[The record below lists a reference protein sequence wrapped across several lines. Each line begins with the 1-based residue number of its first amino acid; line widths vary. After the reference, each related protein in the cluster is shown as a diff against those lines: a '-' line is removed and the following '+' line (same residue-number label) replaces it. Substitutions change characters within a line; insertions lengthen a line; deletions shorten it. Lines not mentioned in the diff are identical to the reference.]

1 MPSYVIHVGLH
12 KTGSTYLQYRFR
24 EARAA
29 LAARGIVYPPQWE
42 NPRNFGHIVLANALA
57 CGNADSLIQDFA
69 ALNASDAG
77 IVLIS
82 AEDLCN
88 LDKAGLDTLK
98 ALTAGNRVDIVFV
111 FRRWS
116 ALIPSIWQ
124 ESIKQGNTATLT
136 HFLLPHVMK
145 PHMSRLLN
153 LDLRLAPIVAA
164 FGQDFVHLV
173 GYHQVRDREI
183 DLFGHFARNFLG
195 WPDPP
200 AANRTMNASM
210 TAVDTELIRA
220 LSALNQQQGGSRSAE
235 LRGRFTAAAD
245 SLDLSLPRDAMAGH
259 VTKIRFR
266 DNGPT
271 LRALHAEL
279 TAKYLA
285 LTVPPKL
292 GGHLFAPRVE
302 EFRYVATD
310 YLLAPGVV
318 PALQAALNALFPEQR
333 PCNNCPG
340 G

>member
-1 MPSYVIHVGLH
+1 LPHANFPPHGNKVSKQRTPDQVPSYVIHVGLH

-136 HFLLPHVMK
+136 HFLLPHMMK

-164 FGQDFVHLV
+164 S
-173 GYHQVRDREI
+173 
-183 DLFGHFARNFLG
+183 ARISCIWWVTIRCVTERSTCSATL
-195 WPDPP
+195 P
-200 AANRTMNASM
+200 AIFSAGRIRRPRT
-210 TAVDTELIRA
+210 
-220 LSALNQQQGGSRSAE
+220 
-235 LRGRFTAAAD
+235 
-245 SLDLSLPRDAMAGH
+245 
-259 VTKIRFR
+259 
-266 DNGPT
+266 
-271 LRALHAEL
+271 
-279 TAKYLA
+279 
-285 LTVPPKL
+285 
-292 GGHLFAPRVE
+292 AP
-302 EFRYVATD
+302 
-310 YLLAPGVV
+310 
-318 PALQAALNALFPEQR
+318 
-333 PCNNCPG
+333 
-340 G
+340 